1 MPSGLSFVQSLLEL
15 ASVLAALG
23 AFALWVAEAV
33 PPSRSGGGRRR
44 LAAAWRDIAG
54 APWPRVSAC
63 LTGWLASRFDG
74 LVRSGFDNADR
85 HVAFSVV
92 ILSIMLVSVPAAA
105 AVNALMGGSPFLF
118 WYYLSLLGGV
128 VLLIFAGETGRLKVV
143 NGVLAT
149 YLGLSFWVVIP
160 IYLVQSFTE
169 VTINNALAHG
179 VLKSIP
185 VAVFWYIAAYGVG
198 LAFDVAVR
206 FADGDPAGS
215 AAARFVHGFLAS
227 LPVGYVLTFAALLA
241 GHFAVFDQ
249 DPARSWQ
256 LVLAGAGITAL
267 SLPLTTRIMAWGAR
281 RRGAALVAAYGIALA
296 ATSGLSV
303 VLAYGAYAGGENAPT
318 WTGAV
323 NVLIGRS
330 ADGAVVHLGP
340 AFWVSHLPFVPLLA
354 FAFAVVAGFVAK
366 AVVAGFRAAAGEGA
380 VGAKPFL
387 TSAVSSGGMAVLL
400 WAAAAAL

>member
-23 AFALWVAEAV
+23 AFALWVAETV
-33 PPSRSGGGRRR
+33 PPSRSGDGRRR

-74 LVRSGFDNADR
+74 LVRSGFDKADR

-105 AVNALMGGSPFLF
+105 TVNALLGGSPFLF
-118 WYYLSLLGGV
+118 WYYLSLLAGV
-128 VLLIFAGETGRLKVV
+128 VFLFFAGESGRLKVV
-143 NGVLAT
+143 NGVLAIF
-149 YLGLSFWVVIP
+149 LGTSFFVVIP

-198 LAFDVAVR
+198 LAFDIAVR
-206 FADGDPAGS
+206 FADGEPAGS

-227 LPVGYVLTFAALLA
+227 LPIGYVLTFAALLA

-249 DPARSWQ
+249 SPARSWQ

-281 RRGAALVAAYGIALA
+281 RGGAALVAAYGIALA
-296 ATSGLSV
+296 AASGLSLA
-303 VLAYGAYAGGENAPT
+303 LAYGAYAGGENALT
-318 WTGAV
+318 WTAAV

-354 FAFAVVAGFVAK
+354 FAFAVVAGFIAK
-366 AVVAGFRAAAGEGA
+366 AVVAGLRVVAGEGA
-380 VGAKPFL
+380 AGAKPFL